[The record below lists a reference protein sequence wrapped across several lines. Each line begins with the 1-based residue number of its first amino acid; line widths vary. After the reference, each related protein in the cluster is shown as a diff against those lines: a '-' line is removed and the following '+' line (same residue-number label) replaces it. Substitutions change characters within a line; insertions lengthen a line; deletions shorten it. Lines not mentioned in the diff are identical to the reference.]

1 MSFKYTASV
10 IVPVYNVSD
19 YLEMCVDSLV
29 NQTIDKEKMEILL
42 INDGST
48 DNSLDICRDY
58 EEKYPFIKVFSK
70 ENEGLSATRNYGIER
85 AQGKYLFF
93 IDSDDYFSE
102 ETVESVTDFFD
113 TVYDQV
119 DLVTYFEQP
128 YTDEAHLPSHFRFKY
143 FLKNSGVYSLENFP
157 YILQMRINVCVKNLG
172 EDNYLFDTTPEFR
185 QEDQEYNNRV
195 LMPKMKIGYCD
206 RGCYFYNKSNENS
219 IVATKFNAI
228 NLFERS
234 MDYLEKLM
242 SYFDE
247 TEIPKYFQA
256 VLFHDLKWKLEH
268 DILFPYHYDE
278 EEFEFA
284 MSRIRGVLERI
295 DNDTIVNY
303 PGIRESSMIYW
314 LAQKETANLIPYVK
328 NRKLMLISDGSV
340 VYKSTKLDIVVNRV
354 QPLDNGNLL
363 FRCYTA
369 TPIYNFIDE
378 EPEIYVLENGSNEV
392 RLSSYPS
399 KYGYLE
405 YKERVLNYYAFEYE
419 VDVNKI
425 KNFRFYVKYNG
436 FEIVTRYGFTKKSVF
451 NNAIKLYKVAFGNSV
466 VELRNTEFY
475 VNSITDEER
484 DELEIAHSYG
494 YCERESDA
502 ELRVKAIE
510 YRKGRN
516 IWLYNDLYTVEKDNA
531 YYQFINDFDKDDG
544 VERYYVYSREY
555 KDIEHLFTDEQKKR
569 LVKYGSDAHKL
580 LYLSA
585 NVILT
590 SYYGRS
596 PISPFEDEEEEAPYY
611 EIEHFKVIYLQH
623 GVLHASL
630 YVQNSA
636 ENARADKIII
646 SSEFEKQNYMNNY
659 YYREDMLV
667 PTAMARYDHIDRT
680 QKPKGRILFAPSW
693 RNYLSPNINP
703 SKWQTDI
710 NTMKK
715 SSYFKNICAFLEN
728 EELAN
733 KLEESGIILELKLH
747 PIIADDVESI
757 FNFKTKNII
766 KAERNVNISDYDMFI
781 TDFSSFLFDYACL
794 ERPMMYFVPD
804 YTEFTGGL
812 GHYRSLD
819 LPFEEGLGKFTKS
832 SDEAAKI
839 VIETIDSGFKT
850 EEPYKTRMA
859 EFFYPLDNC
868 CERLYKYIKETMK
881 K

>member
-10 IVPVYNVSD
+10 IVPVYNVSE

-29 NQTIDKEKMEILL
+29 NQTIDKEKMEIIL

-48 DNSLDICRDY
+48 DNSLEICKKY
-58 EEKYPFIKVFSK
+58 EEKYPFVKVFSK
-70 ENEGLSATRNYGIER
+70 ENEGLSATRNYGIKR

-102 ETVESVTDFFD
+102 DTVEGVTDFFE
-113 TVYDQV
+113 TVYDEV

-128 YTDEAHLPSHFRFKY
+128 YTKEAHLPSHFRFKFY
-143 FLKNSGVYSLENFP
+143 MKTSGVYDLNNYP

-172 EDNYLFDTTPEFR
+172 EDNYLFDTTPGFR

-206 RGCYFYNKSNENS
+206 RGCYFYNKGNESS

-228 NLFERS
+228 NLFETS
-234 MDYLEKLM
+234 MDYLERLM

-247 TEIPKYFQA
+247 TEIPQYFQS

-268 DILFPYHYDE
+268 DILLPFHYDE

-284 MSRIRGVLERI
+284 MSRIRGVLDRI
-295 DNDTIVNY
+295 DNDTIINY
-303 PGIRESSMIYW
+303 PGISEESMLYW
-314 LAQKETANLIPYVK
+314 LSQKETANLIPYVK
-328 NRKLMLISDGSV
+328 NRKIMVLSDGGV
-340 VYKSTKLDIVVNRV
+340 IYKSTKLDFVINKV
-354 QPLDNGNLL
+354 QVLDNGNLL
-363 FRCYTA
+363 FRCYIN
-369 TPIYNFIDE
+369 TPIYNFLKE
-378 EPEIYVLENGSNEV
+378 EPELFVLENGKNEV
-392 RLSSYPS
+392 RLDTYLS

-405 YKERVLNYYAFEYE
+405 LKERIMDFYAFEYE
-419 VDVNKI
+419 VDASKVSS
-425 KNFRFYVKYNG
+425 FRFYAKVNG
-436 FEIVTRYGFTKKSVF
+436 FELVSRYGFTKKSVF
-451 NNAIKLYKVAFGNSV
+451 NNATKLYKAAFGNTV
-466 VELRNTEFY
+466 VELRNSEFF
-475 VNSITDEER
+475 VESITDEER

-494 YCERESDA
+494 YCEKESDT

-510 YRKGRN
+510 YRKGRK
-516 IWLYNDLYTVEKDNA
+516 IWLYNDLYTVKKDNA

-544 VERYYVYSREY
+544 VVRYYVYSRDYDEI
-555 KDIEHLFTDEQKKR
+555 KDLFTEAQKKR
-569 LVKYGSDAHKL
+569 LVQRGSDAHKL
-580 LYLSA
+580 LFLASSL
-585 NVILT
+585 ILT

-596 PISPFEDEEEEAPYY
+596 PISPFEDENDEGPFY

-630 YVQNSA
+630 YVQNSS
-636 ENARADKIII
+636 ENGRADKIVI
-646 SSEFEKQNYMNNY
+646 SSEFEKNNY
-659 YYREDMLV
+659 INNYHYREDMLV

-703 SKWQTDI
+703 SKWKTDI
-710 NTMKK
+710 TTMKN

-728 EELAN
+728 EELAK
-733 KLEESGIILELKLH
+733 KLEESGIILEFKLH

-766 KAERNVNISDYDMFI
+766 KAERTVNVSDYDMFI

-794 ERPMMYFVPD
+794 GRPMMYFVPD
-804 YTEFTGGL
+804 YTEFTAGL

-819 LPFEEGLGKFTKS
+819 LPFEEGFGKFTTKS
-832 SDEAAKI
+832 AEAAKI
-839 VIETIDSGFKT
+839 VIDTIESGFET
-850 EEPYKTRMA
+850 QEPYKTRMA
-859 EFFYPLDNC
+859 EFFYPLDGC
-868 CERLYKYIKETMK
+868 ADRLYKYIKETMNL
-881 K
+881 